1 MRMKTK
7 TSLRLFMYSYS
18 PYLGCIILLLALPPF
33 LSSYFLS
40 MLTKVLIFGIFCLS
54 LDLILGYTGLL
65 SLGHAAFMG
74 TAGYTTGIL
83 MVHFGIGNFW
93 ALMSIAVLMAGIA
106 AAMIGFMVLRVTGV
120 YFLLLTLAFGQLLS
134 VAAIRWRSITGGTNG
149 LIGIDYPNIGIE
161 SFSWSSLSFYYLVFI
176 CFILCYYILKKI
188 VESSFGRSLVGIRE
202 NEARMQALGF
212 NTWAHKYTA
221 FIISGLFAGV
231 AGALFAFFYG
241 IMVPEHLALTTSAS
255 GMLMVVIGGP
265 GTLFG
270 PVIGSLV
277 IILLEHYASIYS
289 PERWPLILGC
299 VFVICVIFLRG
310 GVAKY
315 LTGLWQKLEALIW
328 K

>member
-1 MRMKTK
+1 
-7 TSLRLFMYSYS
+7 
-18 PYLGCIILLLALPPF
+18 
-33 LSSYFLS
+33 
-40 MLTKVLIFGIFCLS
+40 MLTKVLIFGIFCIS

-74 TAGYTTGIL
+74 TAGYAAGIL
-83 MVHFGIGNFW
+83 MVHFGIDNFW
-93 ALMSIAVLMAGIA
+93 ALMSFALLATGIVAVA
-106 AAMIGFMVLRVTGV
+106 IGYMVLRVTGI

-134 VAAIRWRSITGGTNG
+134 VIAVRWRSITGGTNG
-149 LIGIDYPNIGIE
+149 LIGISYPDLGIPG
-161 SFSWSSLSFYYLVFI
+161 FSWSSLSFYYLAFI
-176 CFILCYYILKKI
+176 CFALCYFILKKI
-188 VESSFGRSLVGIRE
+188 VDSSFGRSLVGIRV

-212 NTWAHKYTA
+212 NTWAHKYIA

-270 PVIGSLV
+270 PVIGALLV
-277 IILLEHYASIYS
+277 VMLEHYASIYS

-299 VFVICVIFLRG
+299 VFVLCVIFLRG
-310 GVAKY
+310 GVA
-315 LTGLWQKLEALIW
+315 LHLSRLWRKW
-328 K
+328 RP

>member
-1 MRMKTK
+1 MAGKRGYL
-7 TSLRLFMYSYS
+7 LRLSLHLYA
-18 PYLGCIILLLALPPF
+18 PYIGSILILLALPPL

-40 MLTKVLIFGIFCLS
+40 MLTKVLIFGIFCMS

-74 TAGYTTGIL
+74 TAGYVAGIF
-83 MVHFGIGNFW
+83 MVHLGIDNFW
-93 ALMSIAVLMAGIA
+93 ALMSIAVLAAGSVA
-106 AAMIGFMVLRVTGV
+106 VGIGYLVLRVTGV
-120 YFLLLTLAFGQLLS
+120 YFLLLTLAFSQLLS
-134 VAAIRWRSITGGTNG
+134 VVAVRWRSITGGTNG
-149 LIGIDYPNIGIE
+149 LIGISYPELGIPA
-161 SFSWSSLSFYYLVFI
+161 FSWSSLSFYYLVFM
-176 CFILCYYILKKI
+176 CFALSYLILKRI

-212 NTWAHKYTA
+212 NTWAHKYVA

-270 PVIGSLV
+270 PVIGAL
-277 IILLEHYASIYS
+277 IITMLEHYASIYN

-310 GVAKY
+310 GVARY
-315 LTGLWQKLEALIW
+315 LSRLWKNW
-328 K
+328 KP

>member
-1 MRMKTK
+1 
-7 TSLRLFMYSYS
+7 MYSYS
-18 PYLGCIILLLALPPF
+18 PYLGCMIILLALPPF

-40 MLTKVLIFGIFCLS
+40 MITKVLIFGIFCLS

-74 TAGYTTGIL
+74 TAGYAAGIL
-83 MVHFGIGNFW
+83 MVHFGVWNFW
-93 ALMSIAVLMAGIA
+93 ALISIAVLAAGLMAAI
-106 AAMIGFMVLRVTGV
+106 IGFMVLRVTGV

-134 VAAIRWRSITGGTNG
+134 VVAIRWKSITGGTNG
-149 LIGIDYPNIGIE
+149 LIGIDYPYMGIE

-176 CFILCYYILKKI
+176 CFVVCYYILKRI

-231 AGALFAFFYG
+231 SGALFAFFYG
-241 IMVPEHLALTTSAS
+241 IMVPDHLALTTSAS

-270 PVIGSLV
+270 PVIGSLI

-310 GVAKY
+310 GMAKY
-315 LTGLWQKLEALIW
+315 LTSFWKKLEAMIW